1 VFFIPGP
8 LIAALTFPGVVVHEL
23 AHQFFCR
30 LFGVAIFDVC
40 YFRFGNPAGY
50 VIHEHP
56 TKASQQIWIGVG
68 PFLVNSVVGA
78 IIAAPASIQVLQFE
92 AGTPLDYVLIW
103 LGISIAMH
111 AFPSTGDAKGWRN
124 NNVDSSCLY
133 CVLKSAIRVRAR
145 CEGGSPHSA

>member
-1 VFFIPGP
+1 MFFIPGP
-8 LIAALTFPGVVVHEL
+8 FFAALTFPGVVVHEL

-30 LFGVAIFDVC
+30 LFRVAIFDVC

-68 PFLVNSVVGA
+68 P
-78 IIAAPASIQVLQFE
+78 APR
-92 AGTPLDYVLIW
+92 DYVLIW

-111 AFPSTGDAKGWRN
+111 AFPSTGDARSLRSAVSAAGVPLRVKIIAYPIVGIIFLGAIGSFFWLDAIYG
-124 NNVDSSCLY
+124 VGVALAGPKLLVA
-133 CVLKSAIRVRAR
+133 VLA
-145 CEGGSPHSA
+145 